1 MFWIELLKYIFLG
14 LVQGLTEV
22 LPISSSGH
30 VALAQLILHIQQP
43 DGILFLILVNTG
55 SLIAVL
61 IHFRKLI
68 KRIVI
73 HTVQYFFAKERHPE
87 MADDFHYGVKIIIAS
102 IPTAIVGILFKSM
115 LENLYSDYTLFVVG
129 IGLLITSTILYV
141 VRIAPAQHVTQKLT
155 YRDALVIGVVQPFA
169 ILPGLSRSGLTT
181 STGLLRRVSMDT
193 ALSFSLMLY
202 IPISIGSI
210 LYYAYQWIQDSSVF
224 TVGFDVTDPKQYVYY
239 TFAFLMSIVATLI
252 ALKKIFLWFRK
263 GKLIVFSIY
272 TMVLG
277 IIAIIA
283 AMITTS

>member
-14 LVQGLTEV
+14 IVQGLTEV
-22 LPISSSGH
+22 LPISSSRH
-30 VALAQLILHIQQP
+30 VALAQLILNIQQP
-43 DGILFLILVNTG
+43 HGILFLILVNTG
-55 SLIAVL
+55 SLIAIL
-61 IHFRKLI
+61 IHFRKMI
-68 KRIVI
+68 KRIVV
-73 HTVQYFFAKERHPE
+73 HTIQYLFGKEKLPE
-87 MADDFHYGVKIIIAS
+87 MKEDFHYGVKIIIAS
-102 IPTAIVGILFKSM
+102 IPTAIVGILLKDV

-155 YRDALVIGVVQPFA
+155 YKNALVIGCIQPFA

-202 IPISIGSI
+202 IPISIGPI
-210 LYYAYQWIQDSSVF
+210 LYYFYQWIQDPAVF
-224 TVGFDVTDPKQYVYY
+224 TVGFDVTDPQQYIYY
-239 TFAFLMSIVATLI
+239 FFAFAMSIVGTLF

-263 GKLIVFSIY
+263 GKLIIFSVY

-283 AMITTS
+283 AMFTS